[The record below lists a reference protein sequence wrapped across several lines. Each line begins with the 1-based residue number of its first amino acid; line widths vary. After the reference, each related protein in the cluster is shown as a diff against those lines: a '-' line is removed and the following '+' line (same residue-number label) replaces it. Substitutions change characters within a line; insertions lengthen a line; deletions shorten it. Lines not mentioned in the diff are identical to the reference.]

1 MLENKNSHAYMIS
14 VKGIFI
20 MKNIL
25 FFDVDRLF
33 CDFAKKQSVEGLNF
47 IFFEETI
54 NHVDLKELEEYK
66 NTEIISL
73 FVHSEKID
81 IKRLDYFPNLKMIAT
96 RSTGFNH
103 IDLDY
108 CKKRGIVVCNVPRYG
123 EATVA
128 EFAFGLLLALSRKI
142 IQGRNAMAHNHIEIE
157 KYIGFDL
164 QGKTVG
170 VIGTGSIGCHFIQ
183 IAKGFQMNVLAY
195 DLYPNSELKEL
206 YVNDLNEIYQ
216 KSDVISLHVPSTP
229 ENYHLLDKD
238 AFSQMKEGVV
248 IINTARGDLIDT
260 QALYESLRQGV
271 VGGAGL
277 DVLENEDFLLYD
289 EAVISSFMNDSEF
302 LLDSAMNLKL
312 LQFRNVIVT
321 PHIAFNSTDAIRRIN
336 QTTIENIKNFLNG
349 IVVNN
354 VIK

>member
-1 MLENKNSHAYMIS
+1 MIS
-14 VKGIFI
+14 VKGIFM

-25 FFDVDRLF
+25 FFDVDTLF
-33 CDFAKKQSVEGLNF
+33 CDFVKKQSVDGFNFVFFDETLNQ
-47 IFFEETI
+47 
-54 NHVDLKELEEYK
+54 VALKELETYQ
-66 NTEIISL
+66 NTQIISL

-81 IKRLDYFPNLKMIAT
+81 TKRLDLFPNLKLIAT

-108 CKKRGIVVCNVPRYG
+108 CKKRGITVCNVPRYG

-128 EFAFGLLLALSRKI
+128 EFAFGLLLALARKI
-142 IQGRNAMAHNHIEIE
+142 IQGRNGMAHNHVEIE

-170 VIGTGSIGCHFIQ
+170 VIGTGSIGRHFIQ

-195 DLYPNSELKEL
+195 DLYPNPELKEL
-206 YVNDLNEIYQ
+206 YVHNLKEIYQ
-216 KSDVISLHVPSTP
+216 KSDIISLHVPSTP
-229 ENYHLLDKD
+229 QNYHMLNDE
-238 AFSQMKEGVV
+238 AFNMMKQGVV

-260 QALYESLRQGV
+260 QALYEALRLGI

-277 DVLENEDFLLYD
+277 DVLENEDFLLHD
-289 EAVISSFMNDSEF
+289 EAITSSRMSDSDF

-312 LQFRNVIVT
+312 LQFKNVIVT
-321 PHIAFNSTDAIRRIN
+321 PHIAFNSVDAVHRIN
-336 QTTIENIKNFLNG
+336 QTTLDNIKHFIAGDVINS
-349 IVVNN
+349 IV
-354 VIK
+354 K

>member
-1 MLENKNSHAYMIS
+1 M
-14 VKGIFI
+14 

-25 FFDVDRLF
+25 FFDVDAFF
-33 CDFAKKQSVEGLNF
+33 CDFAKKQSDDNLNF
-47 IFFEETI
+47 VLFSETFNRI
-54 NHVDLKELEEYK
+54 PLKDIEPYRDAEV
-66 NTEIISL
+66 ISL

-81 IKRLDYFPNLKMIAT
+81 IERLDYLPNLKMIAT

-103 IDLDY
+103 IDLEY

-123 EATVA
+123 ESTVA

-142 IQGRNAMAHNHIEIE
+142 IQGRNAMAHNHVDIE

-183 IAKGFQMNVLAY
+183 IARGFQMNVLAY
-195 DLYPNSELKEL
+195 DLYPNPMLKEL
-206 YVNDLNEIYQ
+206 YVNNLNEIYQ
-216 KSDVISLHVPSTP
+216 KSDVISLHIPSTSA
-229 ENYHLLDKD
+229 NYHLLDKD
-238 AFSQMKEGVV
+238 AFSLMKKGVV
-248 IINTARGDLIDT
+248 VINTARGDLIDT
-260 QALYESLRQGV
+260 QALYDALRSGI

-289 EAVISSFMNDSEF
+289 EVVTSSRLNDSDF

-312 LQFRNVIVT
+312 LQFENVIVT
-321 PHIAFNSTDAIRRIN
+321 PHIAFNSIDAVNRIN
-336 QTTIENIKNFLNG
+336 QTTLENIRCFENG
-349 IVVNN
+349 CVVNN
-354 VIK
+354 VVI